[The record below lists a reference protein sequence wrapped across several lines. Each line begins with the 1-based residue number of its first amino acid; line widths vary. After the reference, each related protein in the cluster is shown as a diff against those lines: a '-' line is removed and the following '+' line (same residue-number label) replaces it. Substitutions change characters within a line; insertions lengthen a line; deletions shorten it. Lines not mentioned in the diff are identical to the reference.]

1 MQNFDMGT
9 ATSPHFVLVVR
20 ANAHL
25 FRDAGEAQAAAE
37 SMLAWPCPAATAAR
51 CRFSMSMLC
60 STDSA

>member
-25 FRDAGEAQAAAE
+25 FRDAGEAAAAAAAAAQATAE
-37 SMLAWPCPAATAAR
+37 SMLAWPCPAATA
-51 CRFSMSMLC
+51 
-60 STDSA
+60 